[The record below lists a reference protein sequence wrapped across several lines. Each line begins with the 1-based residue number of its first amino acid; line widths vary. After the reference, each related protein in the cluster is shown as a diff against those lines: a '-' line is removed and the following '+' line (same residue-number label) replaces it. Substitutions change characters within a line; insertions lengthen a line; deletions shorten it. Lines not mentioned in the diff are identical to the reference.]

1 MSRILAPALSV
12 PQSRPAR
19 PAAVTR
25 PSRAEAEEAIRT
37 LIRWAGDD
45 PEREGLRGTP
55 DRVVRAYREFFSGY
69 DEDPVALLQRMF
81 EETDG
86 YDEIVVLK
94 DIRFES
100 HCEHHIAPII
110 GKVHVAYLPNNRVVG
125 ISKLARLVDVYA
137 KRLQIQ
143 EKMTS
148 QIANTL
154 DEVLQPK
161 GVAVVI
167 EAAHQC
173 MTTRGVHKPGVTMVT
188 SRMLGAFREDPSSRR
203 EVLAMI
209 GTPGGARLPNV

>member
-1 MSRILAPALSV
+1 MSRLLAPSLSLHE
-12 PQSRPAR
+12 PPSRPA
-19 PAAVTR
+19 AISR
-25 PSRAEAEEAIRT
+25 PSRAEAEEAVRT
-37 LIRWAGDD
+37 LLRWAGDD
-45 PEREGLRGTP
+45 PEREGLLGTP
-55 DRVVRAYREFFSGY
+55 DRVVRAYREYFSGY

-86 YDEIVVLK
+86 YDEIVLLK

-125 ISKLARLVDVYA
+125 ISKLARLVDVFA

-148 QIANTL
+148 QIANAL
-154 DEVLQPK
+154 DDVLQPK

-173 MTTRGVHKPGVTMVT
+173 MTARGVHKPGTMMVT
-188 SRMLGAFREDPSSRR
+188 SRMLGVFRSDPTTRR
-203 EVLAMI
+203 EVLAMV
-209 GTPGGARLPNV
+209 GTPGSAKLDNV

>member
-1 MSRILAPALSV
+1 MSRILAPTLSV
-12 PQSRPAR
+12 PQGYSGR
-19 PAAVTR
+19 PAAEPR
-25 PSRAEAEEAIRT
+25 PSRAEAEEAVRT

-45 PEREGLRGTP
+45 PEREGLQGTP
-55 DRVVRAYREFFSGY
+55 DRIVRAYQEFFSGY
-69 DEDPVALLQRMF
+69 DEDPVALLNRTF
-81 EETDG
+81 EQTDG

-161 GVAVVI
+161 GVAVII

-188 SRMLGAFREDPSSRR
+188 SRMLGAFRDDPSSRR

-209 GTPGGARLPNV
+209 GTPGGAQLPNV